1 MKQRDRGIKQNER
14 ELNNLQQYSGRW
26 NLRVFKVP
34 EDEME
39 TAADCASKVCAI
51 FSDKLGIPTK
61 ASDIEVA
68 HRTGQR
74 SNTRP
79 RPILVRFFDRGK
91 KKTVS
96 SAVDATSSTKVLSSG
111 KT

>member
-1 MKQRDRGIKQNER
+1 M
-14 ELNNLQQYSGRW
+14 
-26 NLRVFKVP
+26 FKVP
-34 EDEME
+34 EDEVE

-79 RPILVRFFDRGK
+79 RPILVRFFDRK
-91 KKTVS
+91 KRDSIIS
-96 SAVDATSSTKVLSSG
+96 SRRNLKNKGIVIGEDLTYAN
-111 KT
+111 